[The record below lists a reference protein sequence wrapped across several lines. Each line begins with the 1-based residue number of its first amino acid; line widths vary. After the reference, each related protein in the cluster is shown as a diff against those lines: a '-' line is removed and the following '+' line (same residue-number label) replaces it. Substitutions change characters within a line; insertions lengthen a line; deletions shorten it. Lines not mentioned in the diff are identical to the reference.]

1 MYSTSATMMASG
13 DDGVAEGTMQTTTKI
28 VVRHSR
34 RVGRKT
40 TYGEDLEQSHRSAS
54 KKKKILFALSRCRT
68 TRARGSENM
77 LSHLPMHAD
86 TRDGVVYMV
95 AA

>member
-54 KKKKILFALSRCRT
+54 KKKKNLIRSLADHKSKRFRKHALPFAD
-68 TRARGSENM
+68 AR
-77 LSHLPMHAD
+77 
-86 TRDGVVYMV
+86 
-95 AA
+95 

>member
-1 MYSTSATMMASG
+1 MMASG

-40 TYGEDLEQSHRSAS
+40 TRGEDLEQSHRSAS
-54 KKKKILFALSRCRT
+54 KKNLIRSLAVQDHKSKRFRKHALPFAD
-68 TRARGSENM
+68 AR
-77 LSHLPMHAD
+77 
-86 TRDGVVYMV
+86 
-95 AA
+95 

>member
-1 MYSTSATMMASG
+1 MMTSG

-40 TYGEDLEQSHRSAS
+40 TRGEDLEQSHRSAS
-54 KKKKILFALSRCRT
+54 KKNLIRSLEILFALSRCRT

>member
-1 MYSTSATMMASG
+1 MMTSG

-40 TYGEDLEQSHRSAS
+40 TRGEDLEQSHRSAS
-54 KKKKILFALSRCRT
+54 KKKNLFALSRCRT